1 MKTENEQK
9 KEIDRTIKVDDIVS
23 VPFGNKFLIGVVK
36 DISKENITINNYTQ
50 NNISIPNNDN
60 VYKFFPGQKFDFREF
75 YKVDGNTPENLSVS
89 ERMNKFLSKT
99 TVGSFSEFCS
109 KNKADLVQLL
119 KGNLTNNLYNGNSII
134 TNEKGEKNLQSWACK
149 FQLYRGKDGNL
160 KMNTAWKQEKLQTK
174 VYGVELTPEQLKN
187 TIEKNQSIVIDRQ
200 SKEQIPFKAF
210 CKFDKDLNS
219 FVTSQYS
226 EKIEE
231 LMKKSYAKKEGQT
244 HEKSLSPTNTKE
256 RIELKEIK
264 EDKGISKREK
274 KGRGI

>member
-9 KEIDRTIKVDDIVS
+9 KEFDKTIKVDDIVS

-36 DISKENITINNYTQ
+36 DINKDNITINNYTQ
-50 NNISIPNNDN
+50 NNISIPNNDK

-75 YKVDGNTPENLSVS
+75 YKVDANTPENLSVS

-99 TVGSFSEFCS
+99 TVGSFSEFCK

-119 KGNLTNNLYNGNSII
+119 KGNMTNNVFNGNSII
-134 TNEKGEKNLQSWACK
+134 TSEKGEKNLQSWACK

-187 TIEKNQSIVIDRQ
+187 TMEKNQSIVIDRQ
-200 SKEQIPFKAF
+200 SKEEIPFKAF
-210 CKFDKDLNS
+210 CKYDKDLNA

-226 EKIEE
+226 VKVEE
-231 LMKKSYAKKEGQT
+231 LMKNSYAKKEGQ
-244 HEKSLSPTNTKE
+244 EQTNSKPIKNIKE
-256 RIELKEIK
+256 EVEMKEIK
-264 EDKGISKREK
+264 DVPKKEK
-274 KGRGI
+274 KGRSI